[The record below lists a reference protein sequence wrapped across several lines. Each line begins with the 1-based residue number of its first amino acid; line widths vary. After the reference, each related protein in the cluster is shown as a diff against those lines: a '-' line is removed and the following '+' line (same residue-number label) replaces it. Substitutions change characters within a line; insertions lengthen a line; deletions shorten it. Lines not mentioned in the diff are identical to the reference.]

1 MVIDYKLLNNKKCVY
16 TNNQYNICATTRT
29 NQYNTLP
36 LGVYNKL
43 VLLGY
48 ALVLV
53 VIDYNNKNGFGEWCS
68 LVLSQNKTNLCSLSR
83 QKDTL
88 HHEKYACFDYSHI
101 LLVTNIIHC
110 RLQTINTNSSYPPLV
125 SSPDPT
131 LSRGEMVW

>member
-1 MVIDYKLLNNKKCVY
+1 MCIL
-16 TNNQYNICATTRT
+16 TTRRT

-48 ALVLV
+48 TLVLV
-53 VIDYNNKNGFGEWCS
+53 VIDYNNKNKLGEWCS

-88 HHEKYACFDYSHI
+88 HHKMYSCFDYSHI
-101 LLVTNIIHC
+101 LLVTNLYTAGF
-110 RLQTINTNSSYPPLV
+110 RPLTQIPLTHLWLLAELHKV
-125 SSPDPT
+125 D
-131 LSRGEMVW
+131 